1 MAKNIVNTL
10 LKIAE
15 SVPKV
20 GCGKLAA
27 AVVSKGRVVSFG
39 VNSMKTHPIAKQFN
53 KYPYLH
59 AETEALIR
67 ASKVLDNREMS
78 RSVLYVVRYKYSG
91 SNKYP
96 DMGMAK
102 PCSGC
107 MHCAAHF
114 GIKKIVYSTD
124 DLQMQ
129 EIVL

>member
-1 MAKNIVNTL
+1 MQKIVSTL

-27 AVVSKGRVVSFG
+27 AVVLKGRVVSFG

-53 KYPYLH
+53 RYPYLH

-67 ASKVLDNREMS
+67 ASKVLDDREMS
-78 RSVLYVVRYKYSG
+78 RSVLYVVRYKMADDSF
-91 SNKYP
+91 SP
-96 DMGMAK
+96 VMGMAK

-114 GIKKIVYSTD
+114 GIEKIFYSTD
-124 DLQMQ
+124 DLQMA
-129 EIVL
+129 EVMV